1 MKCLPAA
8 YELPFAGSKINGK
21 DRISSFL
28 FWNVFRCD
36 KTIVFSLGNYSVSPD
51 QMNFITGTSSWVFSW

>member
-21 DRISSFL
+21 DIIGYHL
-28 FWNVFRCD
+28 FYFEMYLDVM
-36 KTIVFSLGNYSVSPD
+36 SY
-51 QMNFITGTSSWVFSW
+51 